1 MAFTCN
7 YCAATFALKHNLT
20 RHIKSKYNGTN
31 FKCKK
36 CEFTTT
42 RKDNLKTHIE
52 SKHYQNKVKCPE
64 CSAEFSRP
72 DSMKRHRKEYHPK
85 DPLALTPNLD
95 WAEEVEREE
104 KEAAPEK
111 TAFKKRLVEKKWF
124 IRGEKDILKVFMDY
138 RERVRDAVERAPEK
152 APAKDGYGYQ
162 SENVQ
167 TRSGRRSTRSFPI
180 ILWCTKTSPENGR
193 L

>member
-7 YCAATFALKHNLT
+7 DCAATFSEKTNLT
-20 RHIKSKYNGTN
+20 RHIKSKHKNTN

-72 DSMKRHRKEYHPK
+72 DSMQRHKKEYHPK
-85 DPLALTPNLD
+85 DPLALTPDLD

-104 KEAAPEK
+104 NQANQEKKKAQEEEATEK
-111 TAFKKRLVEKKWF
+111 TAFKKRLVEIKWF
-124 IRGEKDILKVFMDY
+124 ISGEKDILAAGM
-138 RERVRDAVERAPEK
+138 EEE
-152 APAKDGYGYQ
+152 
-162 SENVQ
+162 
-167 TRSGRRSTRSFPI
+167 
-180 ILWCTKTSPENGR
+180 L
-193 L
+193 